1 MRAAARAQRSSLVP
15 RLLAELDARYN
26 ACQARAATRLAQA
39 PDSAP
44 SPTLILGHRGAPLAA
59 PENTLSSLRVALEQ
73 GLDGFE
79 YDVQPTRDGAA
90 VLLHDDTL
98 ERTTDGHGPIAQHTL
113 AELIGLDA
121 GAWFHKR
128 YAGERLPVLEEALDF
143 SCERLRDPGDERGT
157 ERPLH
162 MIELK
167 QAGLVREVARALAE
181 QREVRAIIA
190 SFHRDVVLE
199 ARDQGL
205 AAMLLAE
212 RAEEYD
218 REFTARERI
227 DAHGVGP
234 GGWASEAGA
243 LEWSCQRWSWSVD
256 EPAHL
261 LAALRFPFN
270 GINTNEG
277 PRALAVRELVR
288 LAPDDAGPYPVEV
301 GELLVDPGRFALG
314 RGEWCGQWR
323 VPIALRN
330 PFAWPVEVELE
341 LVVRRGAFEIGVR
354 PPLARLAP
362 GASESR
368 ELELTGGSFSPG
380 GDPCVAAHYRWSNAA
395 GRTAG
400 ELVLDAPLV
409 RVRCAR
415 VRRDPLRLPMLR
427 ERPEDP
433 DASVLVRRQGR
444 SLHVSIESAGKLKDA
459 RVWANLDGAVHTGT
473 RGLRLELPFDFD
485 GRRDGVRFSCG
496 LDGFAEAGARRR
508 TLRRWAGGIPGDVH
522 SGAPGR
528 LVAG

>member
-1 MRAAARAQRSSLVP
+1 MAH
-15 RLLAELDARYN
+15 
-26 ACQARAATRLAQA
+26 A
-39 PDSAP
+39 PDSRP
-44 SPTLILGHRGAPLAA
+44 PTLILGHRGAPLAA
-59 PENTLSSLRVALEQ
+59 PENTLSSLRAALEQ

-98 ERTTDGHGPIAQHTL
+98 ERTTDGHGEIAKHTL

-128 YAGERLPVLEEALDF
+128 YAGERLPVFEEALDLVG
-143 SCERLRDPGDERGT
+143 ERVLDAGGEHGD

-181 QREVRAIIA
+181 QPDVRAIVA
-190 SFHRDVVLE
+190 SFHREVVLE
-199 ARDQGL
+199 ARDHGI
-205 AAMLLAE
+205 ATMLLAE
-212 RAEEYD
+212 RAEEHD
-218 REFTARERI
+218 REFVARERV

-234 GGWASEAGA
+234 GGWRTEDGA
-243 LEWSCQRWSWSVD
+243 REWACQRWSWSVD
-256 EPAHL
+256 APAQL
-261 LAALRFPFN
+261 LDALRYPFN

-314 RGEWCGQWR
+314 RGEWCGQWT

-341 LVVRRGAFEIGVR
+341 LVVRRGAFEIGAT
-354 PPLARLAP
+354 PPRARLEP
-362 GASESR
+362 GASATR
-368 ELELTGGSFSPG
+368 ELSLTGGSFSPG
-380 GDPCVAAHYRWSNAA
+380 GDPCVAARYMWENAS
-395 GRTAG
+395 GRPAG

-415 VRRDPLRLPMLR
+415 LRREPLRLPMLR

-433 DASVLVRRQGR
+433 EASVLVRRQGR
-444 SLHVSIESAGKLKDA
+444 SLHVSIENPGKLKEA
-459 RVWANLDGAVHTGT
+459 RVWASLDGAVHSGT

-485 GRRDGVRFSCG
+485 GRVEGVRFSCG
-496 LDGFAEAGARRR
+496 LDGLAEPGARRR
-508 TLRRWAGGIPGDVH
+508 ALRRWAGGIPGDVH

-528 LVAG
+528 LIAG

>member
-1 MRAAARAQRSSLVP
+1 MDP
-15 RLLAELDARYN
+15 
-26 ACQARAATRLAQA
+26 A
-39 PDSAP
+39 PASRP
-44 SPTLILGHRGAPLAA
+44 SPTSILGHRGAPLSA

-98 ERTTDGHGPIAQHTL
+98 ERTTDGHGPIARHTL
-113 AELIGLDA
+113 AELMGLDA

-128 YAGERLPVLEEALDF
+128 YAGERLPVFEEALDV
-143 SCERLRDPGDERGT
+143 GGERGD

-167 QAGLVREVARALAE
+167 QAGLVREVARALGE
-181 QREVRAIIA
+181 RPEVRAIVA

-205 AAMLLAE
+205 ATMLLAE

-218 REFTARERI
+218 REFVARERI

-234 GGWASEAGA
+234 RGWTSEAGG
-243 LEWSCQRWSWSVD
+243 LEWACQRWSWSVD
-256 EPAHL
+256 APSQL
-261 LAALRFPFN
+261 LDALRYPFN

-288 LAPDDAGPYPVEV
+288 LAPDDAGPYPVQV
-301 GELLVDPGRFALG
+301 GELIVDPDRFALG
-314 RGEWCGQWR
+314 RGEWCGQWT
-323 VPIALRN
+323 VPVELRN
-330 PFAWPVEVELE
+330 PFAWPVDVELE
-341 LVVRRGAFEIGVR
+341 LVVRRGAFELGAR
-354 PPLARLAP
+354 PARVQLAP
-362 GASESR
+362 GASAAR
-368 ELELTGGSFSPG
+368 VLELVGGSFSPG
-380 GDPCVAAHYRWSNAA
+380 GDPCVAARYAWKNAA
-395 GRTAG
+395 GRAAG

-415 VRRDPLRLPMLR
+415 LRREPLRLPLLR

-433 DASVLVRRQGR
+433 EASVLVRRQGR
-444 SLHVSIESAGKLKDA
+444 SLHVSIENPGKLKEP

-485 GRRDGVRFSCG
+485 GRVDGVRFSCG
-496 LDGFAEAGARRR
+496 LDGLAEPGARRR

-528 LVAG
+528 LLPG